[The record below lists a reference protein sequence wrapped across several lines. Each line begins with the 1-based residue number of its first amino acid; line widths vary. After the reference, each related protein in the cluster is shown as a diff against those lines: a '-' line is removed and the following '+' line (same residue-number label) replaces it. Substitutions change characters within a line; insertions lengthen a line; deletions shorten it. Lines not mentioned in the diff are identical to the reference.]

1 MDGCAWCDTSDEHRW
16 CKERHLDSTIISAL
30 ETEGTDRHNQFH
42 AGPWKFCAD
51 SLCKAIREVVG
62 L

>member
-1 MDGCAWCDTSDEHRW
+1 MDEYVWCE
-16 CKERHLDSTIISAL
+16 ERHIDHLAISDL
-30 ETEGTDRHNQFH
+30 ETQGADRHNQFH